1 MEGWVD
7 LSYPA
12 MHRPGVELAI
22 SRSQVRR
29 PNHNPT
35 EPPDNTLLPY
45 RAPVLSLVL
54 ELCIEVYSSQINWNS
69 RNIYSLKD
77 MLCEID
83 RRYKIK
89 NELQP
94 PRSASTSVSLHL
106 FILDSVPVP
115 MQPALS
121 SSTPYTRSIKIT
133 DKYFGSSVE
142 IHVRGYTENF
152 KIANYNITMSS
163 SYRTEP

>member
-1 MEGWVD
+1 
-7 LSYPA
+7 
-12 MHRPGVELAI
+12 
-22 SRSQVRR
+22 
-29 PNHNPT
+29 
-35 EPPDNTLLPY
+35 
-45 RAPVLSLVL
+45 
-54 ELCIEVYSSQINWNS
+54 
-69 RNIYSLKD
+69 

-121 SSTPYTRSIKIT
+121 SSTPYTKSIKIT
-133 DKYFGSSVE
+133 DKYFAHQWKYVD
-142 IHVRGYTENF
+142 TQ
-152 KIANYNITMSS
+152 KTLKLQTITL
-163 SYRTEP
+163 RCPAVTEPSPNQNCFGFST